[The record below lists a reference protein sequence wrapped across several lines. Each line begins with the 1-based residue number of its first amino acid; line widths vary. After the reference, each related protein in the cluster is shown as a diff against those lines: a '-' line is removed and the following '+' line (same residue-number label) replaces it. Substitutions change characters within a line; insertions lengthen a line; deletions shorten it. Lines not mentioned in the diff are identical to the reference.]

1 MKEGVQIN
9 AYIHWLT
16 RSGKPQLV
24 TPIEFIGMRRNQ
36 KGHIVTFYDADDNP
50 YNGEVWKCRTS
61 EGKIQEFTFPVESQ
75 KDELVGWSYNQN
87 PIDDEQC
94 NLHFDHWE
102 FDGKNYTRV
111 NKTIEET
118 DKEIKVKQI
127 LESIVAVTSDPL
139 EGRIAQTKLMLLTT
153 PSMRIVNEWK
163 TLLINHPDEVIQLN
177 LKLEI

>member
-94 NLHFDHWE
+94 NLHFDHWT
-102 FDGKNYTRV
+102 FDGKNYSRV

-177 LKLEI
+177 LKLEV